1 MNQRALLG
9 LVVAV
14 VSFSCAPDPKVVA
27 ERTATDVKSLVR
39 EAYVTGE
46 SSNNWAT
53 LDSSLLALGV
63 SADARANG
71 SARVPPVQS
80 FDSSMDVLSKR
91 IDKIFA
97 EANIVDRTR
106 GALTFTVRGVDVCTD
121 DNGALNASCAE
132 QVDKLKLFIKAAGD
146 LDVTLLV
153 GDAKAEAFTVEI
165 RKNVSVALIIDLEK
179 SIAAMSAFQTAQ
191 SGMTTTY
198 QFNAKGKMEWRLQK
212 NGKDDFTL
220 STSVLAPVSYE
231 MTGSDGVT
239 RKASIG
245 AKSPL
250 ASLRLEGQSKRATLQ
265 YGYGEVRYNGL
276 VRDFFGDS
284 NNTDARPLDVFL
296 AGAGFSLIFEEG
308 KTARLESVG
317 FGNTTSVIKTGDDVL
332 FSFDFN
338 KDQGRSVAA
347 TWAPTEK
354 GFKLEFTP
362 GLQLDAHLGLGVLAS
377 ATYEVRPENRNATYS
392 ASFLGS
398 GKASVEFFTAQ
409 STQGAPFARLI
420 EGELKFSVDDP
431 LVAARSFAA
440 PSCLAKSS
448 GTLTN
453 TYVESITTVDC
464 Q

>member
-1 MNQRALLG
+1 MTQRALLG
-9 LVVAV
+9 LVVCV

-39 EAYVTGE
+39 EAYVAGE

-63 SADARANG
+63 SAEARANG

-80 FDSSMDVLSKR
+80 FDASMDAFSKR
-91 IDKIFA
+91 IDKVFA
-97 EANIVDRTR
+97 EANIVDKSG
-106 GALTFTVRGVDVCTD
+106 GALTFQVRGVDVCTSD
-121 DNGALNASCAE
+121 TGALDAACAD

-153 GDAKAEAFTVEI
+153 GEGKAEAFTIEI

-179 SIAAMSAFQTAQ
+179 SIAAMTAFQSAQ
-191 SGMTTTY
+191 SGTTVNY
-198 QFNAKGKMEWRLQK
+198 QFTAKGKMEWRLLK

-231 MTGSDGVT
+231 MTGADGVT

-245 AKSPL
+245 VKSPL
-250 ASLRLEGQSKRATLQ
+250 ASLRLEGPAKRATLQ
-265 YGYGEVRYNGL
+265 YGYGEVKYAGL
-276 VRDFFGDS
+276 VRDFFGTGDS
-284 NNTDARPLDVFL
+284 SDARPLDVFL

-308 KTARLESVG
+308 KTARLENVG
-317 FGNTTSVIKTGDDVL
+317 FGSATSVIKTGDDVL

-338 KDQGRSVAA
+338 KDQGRSVSA

-362 GLQLDAHLGLGVLAS
+362 GVQLDAHLGLGVLAS
-377 ATYEVRPENRNATYS
+377 ATYEVRPEHRDATYS

-409 STQGAPFARLI
+409 STDGAPFARLL
-420 EGELKFSVDDP
+420 EGELKLSVDDP
-431 LVAARSFAA
+431 LIAARSFAA
-440 PSCLAKSS
+440 PACLAKS
-448 GTLTN
+448 TATITN
-453 TYVESITTVDC
+453 TYVESVTAVDC
-464 Q
+464 P